1 MTARIFQ
8 LSRSDGGV
16 PKLAVRE
23 AHVGPNGMA
32 GDRQEHTKIHGGPDR
47 ALCLYALEMIEKLQ
61 AEGHPIYPG
70 SAGENVT
77 ISGLRWDT
85 LMEGTQLLLGD
96 EVIVELTWTT
106 EPCKQIAASFH
117 DRDFKRLAVPGE
129 MRWYC
134 RVLREGTLRVAQPV
148 RIVGGDERFGQRIA

>member
-32 GDRQEHTKIHGGPDR
+32 GDRQEHTKIHGGPNR
-47 ALCLYALEMIEKLQ
+47 ALCLYSVEMIQKLQ

-77 ISGLRWDT
+77 ISGLEWSA
-85 LMEGTQLLLGD
+85 LASGTQLALGD
-96 EVIVELTWTT
+96 IVTVELTHES
-106 EPCKQIAASFH
+106 EPCRTIASSFSGGT
-117 DRDFKRLAVPGE
+117 FKRLGEPGE

-134 RVLREGTLRVAQPV
+134 RILTTGTVATGQPV
-148 RIVGGDERFGQRIA
+148 RIIRA